1 MREGK
6 GEKEFKGN
14 GGGEGIPI
22 MFGQGRHTRTHEV
35 YSRSNINTNYA
46 LFVCCPRDPR
56 LHIYLLIGRVVM

>member
-14 GGGEGIPI
+14 GGDEGIPI

-46 LFVCCPRDPR
+46 LFLFVAPETRDY
-56 LHIYLLIGRVVM
+56 IFIC